1 MRLPDLLSGAFARH
15 ADRVALRCAG
25 REWTYSELDRVTATL
40 AERIGRDCPSGRRVL
55 MVGEHSAESVVWA
68 LAALRSHAVHTPA
81 NPALPTDRFVESA
94 RVAEPGLAICF
105 DDNSQAK
112 ATAAG
117 VAAIDARTVPLTAVA
132 DVGVPDPGDREV
144 AYSIF
149 TSGSTGAPKLVDV
162 GHGGLLNLCR
172 SLTRLLDIGPGQ
184 DVVQFASLSFDASI
198 TEIVVPLYAGATVVV
213 PEHDRLSWLGA
224 LSRHLAEHGGDLIM
238 VPPSV
243 YARLSERAQRNVR
256 KVQFAGEALGK
267 AEFDTAV
274 RHSRVFNAYG
284 PTEGTV
290 CFSVAELTEFAT
302 TIGTPIDGFSALV
315 RDLDTGRLTES
326 GIGELVIVGDGV
338 ALGYVGGD
346 PRERERFGEVRGSR
360 AYRTGDRVALDRS
373 GLTYMGRVDEQVKRL
388 GHRVNLAHVE
398 FALSAHL
405 GTQVAMIQLD
415 EELVLATTEAPA
427 GEDALMARLRQL
439 LPAWEVPD
447 RVAVLPEF
455 PLASSGKLDKNALG
469 DLLAGPATA
478 PAPTGTGG
486 AELRQVLDVV
496 TAVLGHEVGADV
508 SIFEAGGSSL
518 AMMRIQVKLA
528 ELFGQ
533 QTVESAFEAM
543 EYDFVAADFLR
554 HVRGEEVVREFSP
567 AELAFRQAET
577 EIAALRAE
585 LPELRRTASTG
596 SGLVLLTGATGFI
609 GGHVLERLLD
619 DGHRVLV
626 VSTSS
631 AHRLRAGH
639 AARFDRRADDLDAV
653 DVLGYP
659 ELERHLAEG
668 TGPVVEAVVHCGY
681 EVNHL
686 LPLDRHMSGSVR
698 TTALVV
704 RAAAAFGARSFAF
717 LSAASAGERFTGL
730 SAQTL
735 TAVGEPYSRSKLI
748 CESYVDTLAA
758 VGCATASYRAGLVY
772 GHHDTDARFLR
783 DDWFSSLLD
792 LSIRLRALPR
802 LDGYV
807 PVCDVGLLVDALLA
821 GVQGAPARS
830 QIVVHRTYGVA
841 DLLRLTGLAES
852 DVVDVADWFDLARAG
867 DAGDPRLLAATQS
880 ALGGRGW
887 REARQETERDV
898 LSDLLAMLP
907 GTPAVSA

>member
-25 REWTYSELDRVTATL
+25 REWTYSELDRITGAL
-40 AERIGRDCPSGRRVL
+40 AARIGRECPPGRRVL
-55 MVGEHSAESVVWA
+55 VVGEHSAESVLWA

-81 NPALPTDRFVESA
+81 NPALPTARFVESA
-94 RVAEPGLAICF
+94 RVADPGLAVCF
-105 DDNSQAK
+105 DDDSLAK
-112 ATAAG
+112 AAAAG
-117 VAAIDARTVPLTAVA
+117 VPALDTRTVPLTASA
-132 DVGVPDPGDREV
+132 AGVPDAGDRAV

-149 TSGSTGAPKLVDV
+149 TSGSTGTPKLVDV

-184 DVVQFASLSFDASI
+184 EVVQFASLSFDASI
-198 TEIVVPLYAGATVVV
+198 TEIVVPLHAGATVVV
-213 PEHDRLSWLGA
+213 PARGVQSWLGA
-224 LSRHLAEHGGDLIM
+224 LSQHLAEHGGDLIM

-243 YARLSERAQRNVR
+243 YARLGERAQRNVR

-267 AEFDTAV
+267 AEFDTAA

-360 AYRTGDRVALDRS
+360 AYRTGDRVALDRG

-405 GTQVAMIQLD
+405 GVQVAMVQLD
-415 EELVLATTEAPA
+415 DELVLATTEAPD
-427 GEDALMARLRQL
+427 GEDALMVRLRQL

-447 RVAVLPEF
+447 RVAVVPEF
-455 PLASSGKLDKNALG
+455 PLATSGKLDKNALG
-469 DLLAGPATA
+469 ELLAEPTTA
-478 PAPTGTGG
+478 PGG
-486 AELRQVLDVV
+486 ARGEELGQVLDVV
-496 TAVLGHEVGADV
+496 AAVLGQEVGADV
-508 SIFEAGGSSL
+508 SIFDAGGSSL

-533 QTVESAFEAM
+533 QAVEAAFEAM

-554 HVRGEEVVREFSP
+554 HVRGEEVVRDLSP

-577 EIAALRAE
+577 ELAALRAE
-585 LPELRRTASTG
+585 LPELRRGAPTG
-596 SGLVLLTGATGFI
+596 PGPVLLTGASGFI

-631 AHRLRAGH
+631 AQRLKAGH
-639 AARFDRRADDLDAV
+639 AARFGRSEAGLGAV
-653 DVLGYP
+653 EVIGYP
-659 ELERHLAEG
+659 ELERHLAQG
-668 TGPVVEAVVHCGY
+668 TGPAVEAVVHCGY
-681 EVNHL
+681 DVNHL

-704 RAAAAFGARSFAF
+704 RAAAAWGAQSFAF
-717 LSAASAGERFTGL
+717 LSAASAGERFGTL
-730 SAQTL
+730 SAQAL

-748 CESYVDTLAA
+748 CESYVDALAA
-758 VGCATASYRAGLVY
+758 VGCAGASYRAGLVY
-772 GHHDTDARFLR
+772 GHGETDRAFLR

-792 LSIRLRALPR
+792 LSVRLRALPR

-830 QIVVHRTYGVA
+830 QVVVHRTYGLA
-841 DLLRLTGLAES
+841 DLLAVTGLTES
-852 DVVDVADWFDLARAG
+852 DVVDVGGWFDLARAG
-867 DAGDPRLLAATQS
+867 GAADPRVLAATQS

-887 REARQETERDV
+887 REARHETDRDV
-898 LSDLLAMLP
+898 LADLLALLP
-907 GTPAVSA
+907 GTSVVSA